1 MQRREFLQQAA
12 GTAMGLAA
20 LDSIQAAPQDRDRP
34 IPIIDTHVH
43 LWDLTRFRLPWV
55 TRESPLNRS
64 YVMKDY
70 LTATQGLN
78 VVKGVYMEVD
88 VEVKQ
93 QKDEGDYVLD
103 LCRRGDTP
111 LAAAVVSGRPADE
124 GFRRYIESY
133 KGNRFLKG
141 VRQVLHV
148 ESTPAGFC
156 TRPEFVRGM
165 RVLEEKGL
173 SYDLCMRP
181 ADLGDAVRLV
191 EMCPKMKFI
200 LDHCGN
206 GPTGARTDRTQWR
219 RDMDRLARH
228 ENVMCKISGI
238 VAGAREK
245 WTEDDLA
252 PVINHSLNAFGP
264 DRVMFAGDWPVCT
277 LRATFRR
284 WVDAL
289 KTIVRERPAE
299 QQRKLFHDNA
309 MRFYGLRG

>member
-1 MQRREFLQQAA
+1 MQRRDFLKQAA
-12 GTAMGLAA
+12 AAAAALAA
-20 LDSIQAAPQDRDRP
+20 APAVRAAQQEQPQ
-34 IPIIDTHVH
+34 PIIDTHVH
-43 LWDLTRFRLPWV
+43 LWDLTRFRLPWI
-55 TRESPLNRS
+55 TKDSPLARS

-70 LTATQGLN
+70 QTATQGLN

-103 LCRRGDTP
+103 ICRRGDTP
-111 LAAAVVSGRPADE
+111 LAAAVISGRPADE
-124 GFRRYIESY
+124 GFRKYLESF

-148 ESTPAGFC
+148 ATTPAGFC
-156 TRPEFVRGM
+156 TRPEFVRGI
-165 RVLEEKGL
+165 RVLEEMGL

-191 EMCPKMKFI
+191 EMCPKMRFI

-206 GPTGARTDRTQWR
+206 GPTGARADRTQWQ
-219 RDMDRLARH
+219 RDMDRLARNQ
-228 ENVMCKISGI
+228 NVMCKISGI
-238 VAGAREK
+238 VANAREK

-252 PVINHSLNAFGP
+252 PVINHSLNTFGP

-277 LRATFRR
+277 LRATYRR
-284 WVDAL
+284 WVEAL
-289 KTIVRERPAE
+289 KAIVRERPRE

-309 MRFYGLRG
+309 ARYYGLRA

>member
-1 MQRREFLQQAA
+1 MQRREFLKQ
-12 GTAMGLAA
+12 TASAA
-20 LDSIQAAPQDRDRP
+20 LALTAADSLGAANQDRPLP
-34 IPIIDTHVH
+34 IVDTHVH
-43 LWDLTRFRLPWV
+43 LWDLTRFRLPWI
-55 TRESPLNRS
+55 TKESPLARS
-64 YVMKDY
+64 YVIKDY

-103 LCRRGDTP
+103 ICRRADTP
-111 LAAAVVSGRPADE
+111 LAAAVISGRPADE
-124 GFRRYIESY
+124 GFRKYLESF

-148 ESTPAGFC
+148 PSTPAGFC
-156 TRPEFVRGM
+156 TRPEFVRGI
-165 RVLEEKGL
+165 RVLEEMGL

-181 ADLGDAVRLV
+181 TDLGDAVRLV
-191 EMCPKMKFI
+191 EMCPKMRFI

-206 GPTGARTDRTQWR
+206 GPTGVRTDRTQWQ
-219 RDMDRLARH
+219 RDMDRLARNQ
-228 ENVMCKISGI
+228 NVMCKISGI

-284 WVDAL
+284 WVDTL
-289 KTIVRERPAE
+289 KAIVRGRPAD

-309 MRFYGLRG
+309 MRFYGLRA